1 MRLKIVVRN
10 RSDQSGSTDEI
21 ELHVPKH
28 RIFVDYD
35 EVTDL
40 DLNTVI
46 NKGQICKL
54 INIVDNDKSRSVS
67 RSKTWLKL
75 SYQSR
80 PGSLIVINQ
89 QPIRVGRSGIFKLN
103 NGMKIKSFMIA
114 SPGGALAGNSNVDA
128 FLLDYAY

>member
-1 MRLKIVVRN
+1 MKLKIVVRN

-21 ELHVPKH
+21 ELHFPKH

-40 DLNTVI
+40 DLNTVL

-67 RSKTWLKL
+67 QSNTWLKL
-75 SYQSR
+75 GYQSI

-103 NGMKIKSFMIA
+103 NRMKIKSFMIA
-114 SPGGALAGNSNVDA
+114 SPGGALAGNTNIDA
-128 FLLDYAY
+128 FL